1 MRSWRAADFS
11 YNGASDGSEGANK
24 NLNDLQQR
32 NMNVTNKEK
41 GARVFLVK
49 GDYFLA
55 TVAC

>member
-11 YNGASDGSEGANK
+11 HNGTSDGSEEANK

-32 NMNVTNKEK
+32 NINVTNKGK
-41 GARVFLVK
+41 GARAFLVK
-49 GDYFLA
+49 GGFFLA